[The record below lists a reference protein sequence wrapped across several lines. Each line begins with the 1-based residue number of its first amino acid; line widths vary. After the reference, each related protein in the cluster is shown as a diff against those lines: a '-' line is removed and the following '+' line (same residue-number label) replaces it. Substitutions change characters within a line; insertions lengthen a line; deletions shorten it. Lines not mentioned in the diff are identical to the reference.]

1 MNYLIAVSI
10 FGALV
15 ILGMLVLS
23 VFYRGKNE

>member
-15 ILGMLVLS
+15 ILGVLVLS
-23 VFYRGKNE
+23 AFYRGKK